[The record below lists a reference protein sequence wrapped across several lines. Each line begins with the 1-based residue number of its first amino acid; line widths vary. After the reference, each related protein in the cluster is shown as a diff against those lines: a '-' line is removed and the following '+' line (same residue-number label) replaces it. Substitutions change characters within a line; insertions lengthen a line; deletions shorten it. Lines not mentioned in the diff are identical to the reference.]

1 MRIQRYYVILFSKKL
16 IFFIIKPILA
26 ENKAFIITMNKA
38 IYIGAGV
45 DIVPALLFPSLKE
58 FIFID
63 SQPFS
68 EFGSHTYHQAG
79 ESWIALKDISK
90 EERFNNLF
98 SRPLFL
104 SRLESIMNNNNF
116 KKSESN
122 PDYLIFNN
130 DETKQTIKYY
140 YSIAF
145 PNYID
150 ESIIKE
156 IKTCNTL
163 IVCGHDP
170 HVDILSYLPSLTY
183 FIGNDHTV
191 YESDE
196 FTSTIGKILDNP
208 EIISTYFLM
217 KIIKKYDYWL
227 DENIVPSIVD
237 NYKIIECHNLKELEV
252 IRKD

>member
-1 MRIQRYYVILFSKKL
+1 
-16 IFFIIKPILA
+16 
-26 ENKAFIITMNKA
+26 MNKA

-68 EFGSHTYHQAG
+68 EFGSHTYHQDG

-90 EERFNNLF
+90 EERFDNLF

-104 SRLESIMNNNNF
+104 STLERVMNNNNF
-116 KKSESN
+116 KQSESN
-122 PDYLIFNN
+122 PDYIIFNN

-145 PNYID
+145 PNFLD
-150 ESIIKE
+150 ESIINE
-156 IKTCNTL
+156 INTCNTL

-170 HVDILSYLPSLTY
+170 HVDILCYLPSLSY

-191 YESDE
+191 YVNDDTEVA
-196 FTSTIGKILDNP
+196 STIKKILDNP
-208 EIISTYFLM
+208 EMISTYFLM

-227 DENIVPSIVD
+227 DENIIPSIVD
-237 NYKIIECHNLKELEV
+237 KYKIIECPNLKELEM
-252 IRKD
+252 IRKN